1 VTSASSAG
9 RQVLWTASASHGLI
23 HVFELATPALLI
35 LIQADFGVGDFRMG
49 GVVSLYGFL
58 FGLGA
63 LPAGAL
69 ADRVGSKLL
78 LLACLWGSALCLIG
92 MALSPSL
99 TLFTLFAACMGLFLS
114 IYHPAGTS
122 LITHSLPLSGRVFAT
137 HGMIG
142 NLGVAGASVIA
153 GSLGALFGW
162 RWALSILAL
171 AGFLVGLRVLGLP
184 TPVQHDVRS
193 RPGRGHWPG
202 FLLLLVAAAFLGM
215 VYRGMTT
222 FLPKF
227 FATRYAADASA
238 GVALGGALTT
248 LALLAGVVGMYVAG
262 RSIDRGMRPSRVF
275 LLGTLVQLPFLV
287 ALGFLDGLVLLPL
300 AMAVAFFHFF
310 TQPPGNHMVAEFTPP
325 RLRGLG
331 YGVYFLVAF
340 GAGSLGAGMGGW
352 VSERVEL
359 KYTFPALAV
368 VALPAVA
375 AILVLVARRDH
386 SSPG

>member
-1 VTSASSAG
+1 MTSASSAG
-9 RQVLWTASASHGLI
+9 RRVLWTASASHGLI

-49 GVVSLYGFL
+49 GVVSIYGFL

-153 GSLGALFGW
+153 GSLGA
-162 RWALSILAL
+162 
-171 AGFLVGLRVLGLP
+171 
-184 TPVQHDVRS
+184 
-193 RPGRGHWPG
+193 
-202 FLLLLVAAAFLGM
+202 
-215 VYRGMTT
+215 
-222 FLPKF
+222 
-227 FATRYAADASA
+227 
-238 GVALGGALTT
+238 GVCC
-248 LALLAGVVGMYVAG
+248 
-262 RSIDRGMRPSRVF
+262 
-275 LLGTLVQLPFLV
+275 
-287 ALGFLDGLVLLPL
+287 LLP
-300 AMAVAFFHFF
+300 
-310 TQPPGNHMVAEFTPP
+310 
-325 RLRGLG
+325 
-331 YGVYFLVAF
+331 
-340 GAGSLGAGMGGW
+340 
-352 VSERVEL
+352 
-359 KYTFPALAV
+359 
-368 VALPAVA
+368 
-375 AILVLVARRDH
+375 
-386 SSPG
+386 